1 MPWSGTLLS
10 CPDSRNIPEGRPG
23 AHCRRL
29 PQPAHPVLPSRYL
42 PSAGP
47 VPTPLL
53 RSLQCSRPGIF
64 PLTGYLPFHLSRRPR
79 PEYLLF
85 PTLALLVRLSWD
97 TCNPTQFP
105 AQGRLPPAASL
116 SPGPCRAARLLR
128 GLSPDRRHSPRIP
141 SLRKDSVSFSGAR
154 ATNLGATGGVASRRA
169 NLSLANECRRT
180 PLHRPG
186 LCAIGWVT

>member
-1 MPWSGTLLS
+1 MPTATAFHSPRTRSFHPGT
-10 CPDSRNIPEGRPG
+10 CPARVQYLRP
-23 AHCRRL
+23 CSDL
-29 PQPAHPVLPSRYL
+29 CN
-42 PSAGP
+42 
-47 VPTPLL
+47 VPG
-53 RSLQCSRPGIF
+53 PGIF

-105 AQGRLPPAASL
+105 AQARLPPAANL

-128 GLSPDRRHSPRIP
+128 GLSPERRHSPWIP
-141 SLRKDSVSFSGAR
+141 SLRKDSVSFPGAR

-169 NLSLANECRRT
+169 NLSLANDYRRT

-186 LCAIGWVT
+186 LWAIGWVT